1 MLPDWI
7 WQVIFPRNGSFSAAP
22 LRRRR
27 GRCSSISGHACTAV
41 DRDPHTVSI
50 ASSVVERA
58 RRKRDDARNGPRVLF
73 IIGNHPPTDA

>member
-1 MLPDWI
+1 MFLDKR
-7 WQVIFPRNGSFSAAP
+7 PRY
-22 LRRRR
+22 
-27 GRCSSISGHACTAV
+27 TAV
-41 DRDPHTVSI
+41 DRDPHTVLI